1 MKPVRHIFCELAF
14 FDSTKGNCVFVFY
27 AVFFACLLTWL
38 GFTLLMSLGKL
49 IHANKTAL
57 DLLEAL
63 QPALDPFIQSKVVKV
78 QQVAKEVRLLI
89 NTPVA

>member
-1 MKPVRHIFCELAF
+1 
-14 FDSTKGNCVFVFY
+14 
-27 AVFFACLLTWL
+27 
-38 GFTLLMSLGKL
+38 MSLGKL

-63 QPALDPFIQSKVVKV
+63 QPALDPFIQSKVAKV
-78 QQVAKEVRLLI
+78 QQVATEVRLLI